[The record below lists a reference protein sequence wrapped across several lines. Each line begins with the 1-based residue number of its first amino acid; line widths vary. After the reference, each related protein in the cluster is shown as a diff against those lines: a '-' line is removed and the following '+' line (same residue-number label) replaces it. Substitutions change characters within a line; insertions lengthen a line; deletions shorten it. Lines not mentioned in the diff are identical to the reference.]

1 MRKSSKFQGNRAETD
16 RYYICTV
23 SFTCCSHSAVS
34 FLCRF
39 RKINHTR
46 AHSYWAC
53 LCHLIFTVISGWCWK
68 HSVTDL
74 ELRLDQVSPGAPGF
88 VLATGLYVYLT
99 LHGALGILRFGHPQ
113 LCMNRGF
120 RKIYEI
126 SFMLLRVVPGILITA
141 QIYGFYWARME
152 SGELLELRKGVIG
165 GLLFTYNLSYIIL
178 GSIGV
183 AVLNELYQSFDYVKL
198 VIIVGGIVLLT
209 LIGSLDEAYWT
220 VFLGVQVV
228 VCNFGLEIASS
239 RYEISFLEMFMIGMS
254 FFNIFAYRSL
264 GELIEVLM
272 DSIANQS

>member
-1 MRKSSKFQGNRAETD
+1 M
-16 RYYICTV
+16 
-23 SFTCCSHSAVS
+23 
-34 FLCRF
+34 
-39 RKINHTR
+39 
-46 AHSYWAC
+46 
-53 LCHLIFTVISGWCWK
+53 ISGWCWR
-68 HSVTDL
+68 HSADL
-74 ELRLDQVSPGAPGF
+74 EARLDKVSPGAPGF

-113 LCMNRGF
+113 LCMHF

-141 QIYGFYWARME
+141 QIYGFYWGRME

-183 AVLNELYQSFDYVKL
+183 AVLNELYKSFDCVKL
-198 VIIVGGIVLLT
+198 VIIVGGIVLLI

>member
-1 MRKSSKFQGNRAETD
+1 
-16 RYYICTV
+16 
-23 SFTCCSHSAVS
+23 
-34 FLCRF
+34 
-39 RKINHTR
+39 
-46 AHSYWAC
+46 
-53 LCHLIFTVISGWCWK
+53 
-68 HSVTDL
+68 
-74 ELRLDQVSPGAPGF
+74 
-88 VLATGLYVYLT
+88 
-99 LHGALGILRFGHPQ
+99 
-113 LCMNRGF
+113 
-120 RKIYEI
+120 
-126 SFMLLRVVPGILITA
+126 MLLRVVPGILITA

-183 AVLNELYQSFDYVKL
+183 AVLNELYQSFDCVKL